1 MERALSLRST
11 LGRVRRNT
19 RKPIIAFVAKAFH
32 KIYYHWAGPQTWERN
47 HFMGTKVL
55 KCPFDLWTYQ
65 EILFET
71 KPELI
76 IECGTF
82 NGGSTMYF
90 CGLFDM
96 MGQGQIVSIDI
107 DPQPDLPSHP
117 RARFIKAS
125 SIAPEIVEEMRAL
138 SEGKRTMVI
147 LDSDHSRDHV
157 LKELQIYWSF
167 VTPGCYLVVEDGN
180 VNGHPVFKAHG
191 PGPTEALNEFL
202 KTNDAFEV
210 DRDRERHMVSFN
222 PGGYLR
228 RR

>member
-1 MERALSLRST
+1 MSLRSS
-11 LGRVRRNT
+11 LGKARRAI
-19 RKPIIAFVAKAFH
+19 RKPIIAWVAKAFH

-47 HFMGTKVL
+47 HFHGTKVL

-65 EILFET
+65 EIIYET

-90 CGLFDM
+90 SSLFDL
-96 MGQGQIVSIDI
+96 MGEGQIVSIDI
-107 DPQPDLPSHP
+107 SPQPDLPSHP
-117 RARFIKAS
+117 RARFIRAS
-125 SIAPEIVEEMRAL
+125 SVAPEVVEEMKQLAN
-138 SEGKRTMVI
+138 GKRTMVI

-157 LKELQIYWSF
+157 YKELQAYWSL

-180 VNGHPVFKAHG
+180 VNGHPVFKKHG
-191 PGPTEALNEFL
+191 PGPTEALREFL
-202 KTNDAFEV
+202 QTNDAFEV
-210 DRDRERHMVSFN
+210 DLERERHMVSFN

>member
-1 MERALSLRST
+1 M
-11 LGRVRRNT
+11 RRPT
-19 RKPIIAFVAKAFH
+19 IAWVSRTFH

-65 EILFET
+65 EILYET
-71 KPELI
+71 KPDLI

-90 CGLFDM
+90 SALFDLL
-96 MGQGQIVSIDI
+96 GHGEIVSIDI
-107 DPQPDLPSHP
+107 DPQPNLPSHP

-125 SIAPEIVEEMRAL
+125 SVAPEIVEEMRLL
-138 SEGKRTMVI
+138 SAGKRTMVI

-157 LKELQIYWSF
+157 LAELKAYAPF

-180 VNGHPVFKAHG
+180 VNGHPVFRAHG
-191 PGPTEALNEFL
+191 PGPTEAMEIFL
-202 KTNDAFEV
+202 ATNRDFDV
-210 DRDRERHMVSFN
+210 DLDRERHMVSFN
-222 PGGYLR
+222 PGGYLKR
-228 RR
+228 RS